1 MSEMRKE
8 GGREISLQAL
18 FQAELGLGGRSRPV
32 RIPQVD
38 HGPVVRQR
46 VPLINLEEKI
56 QGGGDGMSLGLTPW
70 RSFTPFRELERM
82 REEMDRLWDS
92 FFERREDGE
101 EIGWLPAID
110 ISETK
115 DAILVKAE
123 LLGME
128 AKDIDISFSGEV
140 LTFKGEKRME
150 KEQKDESYHMLERSY
165 GTFSRSV
172 RVPHEVQGDKIAAR
186 CKDGV
191 LSVTLP
197 KSDRAG
203 PKEIRIKAE

>member
-1 MSEMRKE
+1 
-8 GGREISLQAL
+8 
-18 FQAELGLGGRSRPV
+18 
-32 RIPQVD
+32 
-38 HGPVVRQR
+38 
-46 VPLINLEEKI
+46 
-56 QGGGDGMSLGLTPW
+56 MSLGLTPW